1 VPVVSGGGGGAASA
15 LIAGATSITSGD
27 VTTGSTTFVALTG
40 VTVTVVLVG
49 PHRVMLTLSGS
60 YSNTAAGNGNYFDFT
75 VDGTRQGGSEG
86 LFPSYC
92 PGINY
97 KAPAN
102 MTFITAAL
110 TAASHTFAVQWRVS
124 AGTGTFYASATSP
137 AIISAVELLAA

>member
-60 YSNTAAGNGNYFDFT
+60 YSNTA
-75 VDGTRQGGSEG
+75 EG

-102 MTFITAAL
+102 MTFVTAAL
-110 TAASHTFAVQWRVS
+110 TAASHTFTVQWRVS

-137 AIISAVELLAA
+137 AIISAVELLAV